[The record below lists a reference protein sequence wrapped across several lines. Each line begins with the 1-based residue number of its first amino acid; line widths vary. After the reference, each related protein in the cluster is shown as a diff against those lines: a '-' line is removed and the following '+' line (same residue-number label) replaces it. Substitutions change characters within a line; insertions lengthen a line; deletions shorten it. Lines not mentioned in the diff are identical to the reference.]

1 MNHPSPLNLDRSIN
15 VSPSPNSWNSQH
27 SQDGLIANPSPLQ
40 GPLVP
45 RHGGPQVQTGSTLG
59 NSSTTTPLP
68 SVSRDSGLTR
78 KPLAPRR
85 QSTTDYG
92 DTADEDARLLK
103 DSVSSLRRL
112 TESPVDIR
120 ARDSWLG
127 PLSKSQSYGA
137 LPAVSSRKS
146 DPVETSRGTPKIDPE
161 DSMFDQQ
168 ITAAADVAQQY
179 EQIAATPP
187 PERTPKNKVMTPA
200 QFEKYRQEQDRL
212 KIVGGQSK
220 DEDNEEDAY
229 DEVED
234 EAEKQ
239 KQVARQ
245 RRKQEAHMAVYR
257 QQMMK
262 VTGEAS
268 SSAGAPPLRSSIQ
281 HPRSSLNLLNNA
293 SGSPDDEEEDEEVP
307 LAILAAHGFPNKNR
321 PPSQLPTMNSNP
333 NLRASSMMGAYP
345 PPQSVAGDPMAGG
358 QGGHLPVFARKLPE
372 DPYFGAGLVNPTNRE
387 SLALGNGAGSVYG
400 SSSRGLT
407 PGGLVGVIATEERS
421 RAMRRGSPNA
431 AGEYGPPSNS
441 FNGMGMPPNT
451 QMPPMGR
458 SMTMPAGMGS
468 MGPMLTVG
476 DQAQLEMAAQMQQF
490 MQMQMQFMQMMTS
503 SQGRPQSQNGQPL
516 PMPGLP
522 PMGVPAQQGLRP
534 GSSHGRA
541 MSMLDPNA
549 APWQQ
554 AQPNTMYAPS
564 FQGGGY
570 IPSIAP
576 SERSNIGLPGRYRPV
591 SQYVGA
597 DKSRAATMSGA
608 IQDWSDAK
616 QGTTTVKAVKK
627 SGDASDEDD
636 EEGWEAMK
644 QKREKK
650 KSIWRSKKDDNTSGT
665 VQDLWAYATN
675 TE

>member
-1 MNHPSPLNLDRSIN
+1 MNQPSPLTLDRSVN

-27 SQDGLIANPSPLQ
+27 SQDGLMTNSSPLQ
-40 GPLVP
+40 GPP
-45 RHGGPQVQTGSTLG
+45 MAHYGSPQVQSGTTIGNNSTK
-59 NSSTTTPLP
+59 SPRP

-78 KPLAPRR
+78 KPLAPPR

-92 DTADEDARLLK
+92 DNTNEDAKLLK
-103 DSVSSLRRL
+103 DSVNSLRRL
-112 TESPVDIR
+112 TESPVDMR

-127 PLSKSQSYGA
+127 PLSKSQPYGA
-137 LPAVSSRKS
+137 LPAVSSQNTE
-146 DPVETSRGTPKIDPE
+146 PAETSTGMPKVDPE
-161 DSMFDQQ
+161 DSLFDQH

-179 EQIAATPP
+179 EQMAATPP
-187 PERTPKNKVMTPA
+187 PEPTTKNKVMTPA
-200 QFEKYRQEQDRL
+200 QFERYRQEQDRL

-220 DEDNEEDAY
+220 DEDNEDDAY
-229 DEVED
+229 DDDED

-239 KQVARQ
+239 KQVAKQ

-262 VTGEAS
+262 VTGETS
-268 SSAGAPPLRSSIQ
+268 SPAGASPMRSSMQ
-281 HPRSSLNLLNNA
+281 YSRSSLNLLNNA

-321 PPSQLPTMNSNP
+321 PPSQLPKMHSNP

-345 PPQSVAGDPMAGG
+345 APQSVAGDPMAGG
-358 QGGHLPVFARKLPE
+358 QGGRLPVFARKLPE
-372 DPYFGAGLVNPTNRE
+372 DPYFGAGLLNPTNRE
-387 SLALGNGAGSVYG
+387 SLALGNGAGSAYG
-400 SSSRGLT
+400 DSSRGAT
-407 PGGLVGVIATEERS
+407 PGGLIGVIATEERS

-431 AGEYGPPSNS
+431 AGEYGPPSNG
-441 FNGMGMPPNT
+441 FNGMGMPPN
-451 QMPPMGR
+451 MPIPPMGR
-458 SMTMPAGMGS
+458 AMTMPNV

-503 SQGRPQSQNGQPL
+503 NQGQPQSQNGQPL

-522 PMGVPAQQGLRP
+522 PMGVPAQQGIRP
-534 GSSHGRA
+534 GSSHGRT

-554 AQPNTMYAPS
+554 GQRNTMYAPP
-564 FQGGGY
+564 FQVGGY
-570 IPSIAP
+570 APSIAP
-576 SERSNIGLPGRYRPV
+576 SERSNVGLPGRYRPV
-591 SQYVGA
+591 SQYAGA

-616 QGTTTVKAVKK
+616 QGATTAKAVKK

-650 KSIWRSKKDDNTSGT
+650 KSIWRSKKDDNTSGMMK
-665 VQDLWAYATN
+665 DLWAYT
-675 TE
+675 TQSG

>member
-1 MNHPSPLNLDRSIN
+1 M
-15 VSPSPNSWNSQH
+15 
-27 SQDGLIANPSPLQ
+27 
-40 GPLVP
+40 
-45 RHGGPQVQTGSTLG
+45 
-59 NSSTTTPLP
+59 
-68 SVSRDSGLTR
+68 
-78 KPLAPRR
+78 APRR

-92 DTADEDARLLK
+92 DPTDEDARLLK
-103 DSVSSLRRL
+103 DSVNSLRRL
-112 TESPVDIR
+112 TESPVDMR

-137 LPAVSSRKS
+137 LPALSSQKTE
-146 DPVETSRGTPKIDPE
+146 PAETSQGTLKVDPE
-161 DSMFDQQ
+161 DSLFDQQ
-168 ITAAADVAQQY
+168 ITEAADVAQQY

-187 PERTPKNKVMTPA
+187 PERTTKNKVMTPA
-200 QFEKYRQEQDRL
+200 QFERYKQEQDRL
-212 KIVGGQSK
+212 EIVGGQSK
-220 DEDNEEDAY
+220 DEDNEDDAY
-229 DEVED
+229 DDVED

-239 KQVARQ
+239 KQVAKQ

-268 SSAGAPPLRSSIQ
+268 SSAGAPPMRSSMQ
-281 HPRSSLNLLNNA
+281 HSRGSLNLLNYA

-321 PPSQLPTMNSNP
+321 PPSQLPTVHSNP

-345 PPQSVAGDPMAGG
+345 APQSVAGDPMAGG
-358 QGGHLPVFARKLPE
+358 QGGRLPVFARKLPE

-400 SSSRGLT
+400 GSSRGPT

-431 AGEYGPPSNS
+431 AGEYGPPPS
-441 FNGMGMPPNT
+441 NGMGMPSNMP
-451 QMPPMGR
+451 MPPMGR
-458 SMTMPAGMGS
+458 AMTMPNV

-503 SQGRPQSQNGQPL
+503 NQGRPQSQNGQPL

-522 PMGVPAQQGLRP
+522 PMGVPAQHGIRP

-541 MSMLDPNA
+541 MSMLDLNA

-554 AQPNTMYAPS
+554 GQRNNMYAPPLLA
-564 FQGGGY
+564 GGY
-570 IPSIAP
+570 APSIAP
-576 SERSNIGLPGRYRPV
+576 SERSSVGLPGRYRPV
-591 SQYVGA
+591 SQYAGA

-608 IQDWSDAK
+608 IQDWSDTK
-616 QGTTTVKAVKK
+616 QGATTVKTVKR

-650 KSIWRSKKDDNTSGT
+650 KSIWRSKKDDSTSGAMK
-665 VQDLWAYATN
+665 DLWAYATKSG
-675 TE
+675 

>member
-1 MNHPSPLNLDRSIN
+1 MNQPSPLTLDRSVN
-15 VSPSPNSWNSQH
+15 VSPSPNSWTSQH
-27 SQDGLIANPSPLQ
+27 SQDGLIANSSPLQ
-40 GPLVP
+40 GPPVP
-45 RHGGPQVQTGSTLG
+45 RHGSPQIQSGTTRG
-59 NSSTTTPLP
+59 NSSTKAPQP
-68 SVSRDSGLTR
+68 SFSKDSGLTR
-78 KPLAPRR
+78 KPLAARR

-92 DTADEDARLLK
+92 DPTDEDARLLK
-103 DSVSSLRRL
+103 DSVNSLRRL
-112 TESPVDIR
+112 TESPVDMR

-137 LPAVSSRKS
+137 LSASSSQKTEPA
-146 DPVETSRGTPKIDPE
+146 ETSQRIPKVDTE
-161 DSMFDQQ
+161 DILFDEQ
-168 ITAAADVAQQY
+168 ITEAADVAQQY

-187 PERTPKNKVMTPA
+187 PEQTTKNRVMTPA
-200 QFEKYRQEQDRL
+200 QFERYRQEQDRL

-220 DEDNEEDAY
+220 DEDNEDDAY
-229 DEVED
+229 DDVED

-262 VTGEAS
+262 VTGET
-268 SSAGAPPLRSSIQ
+268 SSAGALPMRSSMQ
-281 HPRSSLNLLNNA
+281 HSRSSLNLLNNA

-321 PPSQLPTMNSNP
+321 PPSQLPTMHSNP

-345 PPQSVAGDPMAGG
+345 APQSVAGDPMAGG
-358 QGGHLPVFARKLPE
+358 QSGRLPVFARKLPE
-372 DPYFGAGLVNPTNRE
+372 DPYFGAGLVNPINRE

-400 SSSRGLT
+400 GSSRGPT
-407 PGGLVGVIATEERS
+407 PGGLIGVIATEERS

-431 AGEYGPPSNS
+431 AGEYGPPPSNG
-441 FNGMGMPPNT
+441 FNGMGMPPNMP
-451 QMPPMGR
+451 MPPMGR
-458 SMTMPAGMGS
+458 AMTMPNV

-503 SQGRPQSQNGQPL
+503 NQGRPQSQNGQA
-516 PMPGLP
+516 PMQGLP
-522 PMGVPAQQGLRP
+522 PMGVPTQQGIRP

-541 MSMLDPNA
+541 MSMLDPNS

-554 AQPNTMYAPS
+554 GQRNTMPTPP
-564 FQGGGY
+564 FQSGGY
-570 IPSIAP
+570 APSIAP
-576 SERSNIGLPGRYRPV
+576 SERSTVGLPGRYRPV
-591 SQYVGA
+591 SQYAGA

-616 QGTTTVKAVKK
+616 QGVTTAKAVKK

-650 KSIWRSKKDDNTSGT
+650 KSMWRSKKDDNTSGT
-665 VQDLWAYATN
+665 MKDLWAYATN
-675 TE
+675 SE

>member
-1 MNHPSPLNLDRSIN
+1 
-15 VSPSPNSWNSQH
+15 
-27 SQDGLIANPSPLQ
+27 
-40 GPLVP
+40 VP
-45 RHGGPQVQTGSTLG
+45 RRGSPHGQSGSMSTNDSTKPPQPV
-59 NSSTTTPLP
+59 
-68 SVSRDSGLTR
+68 VSRFSGLAR
-78 KPLAPRR
+78 KPLIPRT
-85 QSTTDYG
+85 QPTTDYG
-92 DTADEDARLLK
+92 DNTDEDARLLK
-103 DSVSSLRRL
+103 DSVNSLRQL
-112 TESPVDIR
+112 TESPVDLR

-127 PLSKSQSYGA
+127 LLSKSPSYGA
-137 LPAVSSRKS
+137 LPAASTPKS
-146 DPVETSRGTPKIDPE
+146 KSAETGRGTPKTDPE
-161 DSMFDQQ
+161 GSLFDQQ

-187 PERTPKNKVMTPA
+187 PELTPKNKVMTPA
-200 QFEKYRQEQDRL
+200 QFERYRQEQDRL
-212 KIVGGQSK
+212 KVIGGQSK
-220 DEDNEEDAY
+220 DEDNEEDTY
-229 DEVED
+229 DDDED

-239 KQVARQ
+239 KQVAKQ

-268 SSAGAPPLRSSIQ
+268 SSAGAPPMRSSMQ
-281 HPRSSLNLLNNA
+281 HSRSSLNLLSNA
-293 SGSPDDEEEDEEVP
+293 SGSPEDEEEDEEVP

-345 PPQSVAGDPMAGG
+345 APQSVAGDPIAGG
-358 QGGHLPVFARKLPE
+358 QGGRLPVFARKLPE
-372 DPYFGAGLVNPTNRE
+372 DPYFGAGIVNPINRE

-400 SSSRGLT
+400 GSSRGQT
-407 PGGLVGVIATEERS
+407 PGGLIGVIATEERS

-431 AGEYGPPSNS
+431 AGEYAPPPSNG
-441 FNGMGMPPNT
+441 FNGMGMPPNM

-458 SMTMPAGMGS
+458 SMTMPNPMGPMGP

-503 SQGRPQSQNGQPL
+503 NQGRPQSQNGQSP
-516 PMPGLP
+516 PMQGLP
-522 PMGVPAQQGLRP
+522 SMGMPSQQGLRP
-534 GSSHGRA
+534 GSSQGRT

-554 AQPNTMYAPS
+554 AQRNTMYAPS
-564 FQGGGY
+564 FLGGGY
-570 IPSIAP
+570 TPSIAP
-576 SERSNIGLPGRYRPV
+576 SERSNVGLPGRYRPV
-591 SQYVGA
+591 SQYAGP
-597 DKSRAATMSGA
+597 DNSRAATMSGA

-616 QGTTTVKAVKK
+616 QGVATVKAVKK
-627 SGDASDEDD
+627 SGDVSDEDD

-650 KSIWRSKKDDNTSGT
+650 KSMWRSQKDDNTSGT
-665 VQDLWAYATN
+665 MKDLWAYATN
-675 TE
+675 SG